1 VSTASGAILPPTAM
15 TNTRRILV
23 ALLTVSVLLVTQAA
37 WAQQWRGLGRVN
49 GKVVDQDGRPIEG
62 VTVRYFLPAAEGGSE
77 TKSNRR
83 GEWVVSG
90 ISSGNWQLDFTKEG
104 YESRHVAVPI
114 SEHRRIPPMEIRLE
128 KRAPAV
134 DANAEI
140 AAGLHEAARLLSQK
154 QYAEAREIYESLL
167 EKYPEAWQLHPLL
180 ARVHHAEQNLDKSV
194 EHLRKALEHSPDNPE
209 VTLLLGNV
217 LLEKGDAEEGRR
229 LLDSVDEDLI
239 KDPAIFLNIGIGLM
253 NGGRP
258 KDAMPYFD
266 RAVARFPSHPDSYY
280 FRGLA
285 HLQTG
290 DNDAARADLEKF
302 VRMAPEAPEA
312 ETARKILKQLQG

>member
-1 VSTASGAILPPTAM
+1 M
-15 TNTRRILV
+15 TNTRRILLV
-23 ALLTVSVLLVTQAA
+23 GLTVSVLLVTQAA
-37 WAQQWRGLGRVN
+37 WAQQWRGLARVN

-90 ISSGNWQLDFTKEG
+90 ISSGIWQLDFTKEG
-104 YESRHVAVPI
+104 YESRHVTVPI
-114 SEHRRIPPMEIRLE
+114 SEHSRIPPMEIRLE

-140 AAGLHEAARLLSQK
+140 AAGLQEAARLLSQK
-154 QYAEAREIYESLL
+154 QYAEAREIYKSLL

-180 ARVHHAEQNLDKSV
+180 ARVYHAEQDLDKSV

-239 KDPAIFLNIGIGLM
+239 KDPATFLNIGIGLM

-258 KDAMPYFD
+258 KDAIPYFD

-285 HLQTG
+285 HLQIG
-290 DNDAARADLEKF
+290 DNGAARADLEKF